1 VPAVVSPTCRMMG
14 SDGEQ
19 ARKREAAQ
27 ASTMLLSLLFSI
39 WLAIGGAAWTSD
51 PSTTEFRHAATPKVV
66 VLQAAAGKHA
76 HQPRQPHPTPTIP
89 ELTAPV
95 FNERFTYP
103 VGAQALELIAPR
115 VFAGAAPYQ
124 ARAPP
129 AL

>member
-1 VPAVVSPTCRMMG
+1 MNP
-14 SDGEQ
+14 DKEQ
-19 ARKREAAQ
+19 ARESEAPQ

-39 WLAIGGAAWTSD
+39 WLAIGGAAWASD

-89 ELTAPV
+89 ELAAPV
-95 FNERFTYP
+95 LTERFTYP